1 MDLDLWNTFFI
12 ICFGIMAVIII
23 VGNILAISVLLK
35 RRFRKRPHFL
45 LISLAIADLLVGLC
59 AVPIYMSLFTVSKR
73 LMVVI
78 YHCVDM
84 FTGLS
89 SIFTLAVISLERLNA
104 IARPLR
110 HRQLAISSYTI
121 AIATPWILAVIV
133 TSTRVL
139 LGFSIMTIKQFSIVI
154 IISLSTPLLTSCI
167 CYYIIW
173 KKQVCRMNNEVLSR
187 REAKLSRTLLLIT
200 VLFVLTWLP
209 FQVLNVVLSICVS
222 CERVPGVVVYVI
234 KLLQYSNSFINFFI
248 YCLRMS
254 AYRNAVLLMFPSCK
268 CNQKRRRVP
277 YPLNDKAKGIM
288 LISFKR
294 TVYFTPVPL
303 SAVHDI

>member
-1 MDLDLWNTFFI
+1 MGLDLWNTVFI
-12 ICFGIMAVIII
+12 VCFGMMAVIII
-23 VGNILAISVLLK
+23 VGNTLAISVLLK

-59 AVPIYMSLFTVSKR
+59 AMPIYMSLFIVSTR
-73 LMVVI
+73 LMVLI

-110 HRQLAISSYTI
+110 HRQLTFSSYII
-121 AIATPWILAVIV
+121 AIATPWILAIIV

-139 LGFSIMTIKQFSIVI
+139 LGFSIMAIQQFSIVI

-167 CYYIIW
+167 SHYIIW
-173 KKQVCRMNNEVLSR
+173 KKQASHMNNEVLSCR

-209 FQVLNVVLSICVS
+209 FQVLNIVLAVCIS
-222 CERVPGVVVYVI
+222 CDTVPGEVVYVV

-254 AYRNAVLLMFPSCK
+254 AYRNASAI
-268 CNQKRRRVP
+268 NVP
-277 YPLNDKAKGIM
+277 
-288 LISFKR
+288 
-294 TVYFTPVPL
+294 
-303 SAVHDI
+303 